1 MSLKTQI
8 LCGFRLFL
16 FKKTVLEFGNAQHF
30 AGCGCSLR
38 LFADSLHRT
47 QSAACRIYEIQ
58 DYISERP
65 DFFFRCVL
73 LHSKF
78 LVFRTAATVH
88 PPYWQDGGSYPPDLT
103 VTDRLLVPA
112 NAKPLRQQVVQQNH
126 RSLAEEIKG
135 HRRSSSAAEFSG
147 LCPPPLSQS
156 WGSNRKI
163 SSHAGFVACI
173 STIT

>member
-16 FKKTVLEFGNAQHF
+16 FKKTFLKFGNAQHF

-38 LFADSLHRT
+38 LLADSLHRT
-47 QSAACRIYEIQ
+47 QSADCRSYRMQ

-73 LHSKF
+73 LYTASRLAQPPQSGKVNIRNACILPLWAKYGRFCVLMNGRVFEHRMLF
-78 LVFRTAATVH
+78 VFRTAATV
-88 PPYWQDGGSYPPDLT
+88 PPPCWQDGGSYLPDLT

-112 NAKPLRQQVVQQNH
+112 NAK
-126 RSLAEEIKG
+126 AG
-135 HRRSSSAAEFSG
+135 SAA
-147 LCPPPLSQS
+147 
-156 WGSNRKI
+156 
-163 SSHAGFVACI
+163 
-173 STIT
+173 